1 MRFHIAAALAIM
13 ATAPGAAAPTAPLTP
28 VAAAQALPA
37 GRYVLE
43 KSHAKLLWSVDHMG
57 FSDYY
62 GRFDAFDATLTLDPK
77 APAKSVLTVTIDMA
91 SVDSDITALDDTLKG
106 PQWLDA
112 AKFPTATF
120 RSTGVTPA
128 GAGRARVA
136 GLLTLHGVTKP
147 VTLDVRLHGAGM
159 NPLAKA
165 ETIGFDATATI
176 RRSEFGVATFLPA
189 IADAVKLTISA
200 EFHPAPVG

>member
-1 MRFHIAAALAIM
+1 MGIRTAALAM
-13 ATAPGAAAPTAPLTP
+13 ALATFTQPAGAATPL
-28 VAAAQALPA
+28 ANAQALPA
-37 GRYVLE
+37 GTYALE

-77 APAKSVLTVTIDMA
+77 APAKSALTVAIDVA
-91 SVDSDITALDDTLKG
+91 SVDSDIAALDDALKG

-112 AKFPTATF
+112 AKFPTTTF
-120 RSTGVTPA
+120 RSTAVTPT
-128 GAGRARVA
+128 GPGRARVA
-136 GLLTLHGVTKP
+136 GQLTLHGVTKP

-189 IADAVKLTISA
+189 IADTVKLTISA
-200 EFHPAPVG
+200 EFHPAK

>member
-1 MRFHIAAALAIM
+1 MGIRSFILAFALA
-13 ATAPGAAAPTAPLTP
+13 GAASAGPAATPL
-28 VAAAQALPA
+28 ANAQALPA
-37 GRYVLE
+37 GSYALD

-77 APAKSVLTVTIDMA
+77 APAKSALTVTIDTA
-91 SVDSDITALDDTLKG
+91 SVDSDIVALDDTLKG

-120 RSTGVTPA
+120 RSTAVTPA
-128 GAGRARVA
+128 GPGRARVA

-165 ETIGFDATATI
+165 QTIGFDATATI

-189 IADAVKLTISA
+189 IADAVTLTISA
-200 EFHPAPVG
+200 EFHPAK

>member
-1 MRFHIAAALAIM
+1 MLAM
-13 ATAPGAAAPTAPLTP
+13 LSTAPLLAGAT
-28 VAAAQALPA
+28 AAPSPLAKAQALPA
-37 GRYVLE
+37 GTYALE
-43 KSHAKLLWSVDHMG
+43 KSHAKLLWSADHMG

-77 APAKSVLTVTIDMA
+77 APAKSALTVTIDIA
-91 SVDSDITALDDTLKG
+91 SIDSDIAELDETLKG
-106 PQWLDA
+106 AQWLDA

-120 RSTGVTPA
+120 RSTAVTPA
-128 GAGRARVA
+128 GPGRARVD

-176 RRSEFGVATFLPA
+176 RRSQFGVATFLPA

-200 EFHPAPVG
+200 EFHPAK

>member
-1 MRFHIAAALAIM
+1 MSVRMAVLVAILI
-13 ATAPGAAAPTAPLTP
+13 PVPLVGAPTTGSTLIAR
-28 VAAAQALPA
+28 AQALPA
-37 GRYVLE
+37 GTYTLE

-77 APAKSVLTVTIDMA
+77 APAKSHLTVVIDMA
-91 SVDSDITALDDTLKG
+91 SIDSDIAALDDTLKG

-112 AKFPTATF
+112 LRFPTATF
-120 RSTGVTPA
+120 RSTGVTLV
-128 GAGRARVA
+128 GSGRARLA
-136 GLLTLHGVTKP
+136 GMLTLHGVTKP

-165 ETIGFDATATI
+165 ETIGFDANATI

-189 IADAVKLTISA
+189 IADAVTLTISA
-200 EFHPAPVG
+200 EFHPAK